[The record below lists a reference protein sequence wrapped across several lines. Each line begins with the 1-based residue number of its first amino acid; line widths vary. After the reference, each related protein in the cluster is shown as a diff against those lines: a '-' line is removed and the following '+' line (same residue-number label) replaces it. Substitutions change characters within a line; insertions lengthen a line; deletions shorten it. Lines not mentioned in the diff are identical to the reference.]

1 MSLDHSV
8 QRHGTR
14 IHLKIDPSSKRS
26 CKEIFEKLFTVKYST
41 LCIPINLLKLPGYEL
56 VNSRA
61 QANTVL
67 RNIKDFKIIE
77 FDFNNID
84 LIGPAFADELIRK
97 IKIDNQ
103 LADIQ
108 WINSND
114 TGDIMMSQALNRFS

>member
-1 MSLDHSV
+1 M
-8 QRHGTR
+8 
-14 IHLKIDPSSKRS
+14 
-26 CKEIFEKLFTVKYST
+26 
-41 LCIPINLLKLPGYEL
+41 CIPINLLKLPGYEL

-61 QANTVL
+61 QAKNVL
-67 RNIKDFKIIE
+67 QYIKDFKIIE

-97 IKIDNQ
+97 IRTDNQ

-114 TGDIMMSQALNRFS
+114 TIDIMMSKLNLFYLI

>member
-1 MSLDHSV
+1 M
-8 QRHGTR
+8 
-14 IHLKIDPSSKRS
+14 
-26 CKEIFEKLFTVKYST
+26 
-41 LCIPINLLKLPGYEL
+41 
-56 VNSRA
+56 
-61 QANTVL
+61 L
-67 RNIKDFKIIE
+67 RQICFANIKDFKIIE

-114 TGDIMMSQALNRFS
+114 TVDIMMSQALNRFS

>member
-1 MSLDHSV
+1 M
-8 QRHGTR
+8 
-14 IHLKIDPSSKRS
+14 
-26 CKEIFEKLFTVKYST
+26 
-41 LCIPINLLKLPGYEL
+41 KLPGYEL

-61 QANTVL
+61 QAKNVL

-97 IKIDNQ
+97 IRTDNQ

-114 TGDIMMSQALNRFS
+114 TIDIMMSRALNRFT